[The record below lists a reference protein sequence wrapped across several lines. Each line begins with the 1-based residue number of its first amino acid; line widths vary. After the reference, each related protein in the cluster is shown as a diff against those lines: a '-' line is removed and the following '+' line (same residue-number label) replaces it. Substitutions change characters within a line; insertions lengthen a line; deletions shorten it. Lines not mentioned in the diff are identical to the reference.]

1 MNVVGRPGFYDFDGN
16 EAPFAWVPLL
26 LAFLRRSWRMILAC
40 AAAAV
45 LLGAMYAMLAT
56 PKFTATTQLLID
68 TRQGNAFQQQQP
80 SASLDSLADNAI
92 VDSQVEVLRSD
103 GTARHVV
110 AQLRLTQD
118 REFLSWNGSGISP
131 RAWLSRLAGLIEPPA
146 PRSALPEDDASQATE
161 RLQGMA
167 GIRRI
172 GLSNVI
178 EVAVQSPSPTRS
190 AQLANALTAAY
201 IDDTLRAKYDITRQ
215 AAAWL
220 QDRLKELRDQSTAAD
235 RALQEQKARIGLVD
249 TDKGGMNEQALGD
262 LTLQLG
268 HARARSAE
276 TAARYSRIQAITAA
290 GLTSSGSVVDALANA
305 IILKL
310 QQQYLDD
317 ARRLVEWT
325 ARYGAR
331 HAAVLNLGR
340 EMAGL
345 RASLGDELQRIQ
357 ETYKS
362 DHDVARGN
370 EAALQ
375 RQVDGLV
382 AVSTATNGARAQ
394 IRSLESLA
402 DTYRALYGS
411 FLQRYTQAAQDQS
424 FPISQARTIS
434 PATPPLRKS
443 APATGLVMLGAAV
456 AGLGLGVAGSL
467 VREVTDRRFRTA
479 AQVAEVTGL
488 ECIGVLPRLDRKCRE
503 MAAPVSPGMVPSA
516 PARLRAAVD
525 RPRSPFAQAVRRLRM
540 RATNSGGRLPG
551 VIGIVSAAAGE
562 GRSTLAANLAQEMAA
577 SGQRTI
583 LIDGDWRKPQL
594 TRWMAPGGVSD
605 ASARG
610 MALAGAMIWRDAATG
625 LAFLPVSAVEPQGL
639 QAVMDAVRADFDRVV
654 IDLPALA
661 SLADAPLARFAD
673 GFIVLVEWSRTQQQT
688 LVDGLEAADIDA
700 GRLLGVVL
708 TKVDLRALRRLST
721 PGRYRA
727 LAGAPGV

>member
-1 MNVVGRPGFYDFDGN
+1 MNVVGRPGYDFDGN

-26 LAFLRRSWRMILAC
+26 LAFLRRSWGMILAC
-40 AAAAV
+40 AAAAM
-45 LLGAMYAMLAT
+45 LLGAAYAVLAT

-68 TRQGNAFQQQQP
+68 TRQGNAFQQQP

-92 VDSQVEVLRSD
+92 VDSQVEVLRSN
-103 GTARHVV
+103 GTARHTVG
-110 AQLRLTQD
+110 QLKLTQD
-118 REFLSWNGSGISP
+118 QEFLSWGGSGYSP
-131 RAWLSRLAGLIEPPA
+131 RAWLNRLVGLVEPPA
-146 PRSALPEDDASQATE
+146 ARIAMPEDDASQATE
-161 RLQGMA
+161 RLQGMSS
-167 GIRRI
+167 IRRI

-178 EVAVQSPSPTRS
+178 EVAVQSPSAARS
-190 AQLANALTAAY
+190 AQIANALTAAY

-249 TDKGGMNEQALGD
+249 TDKGGLNEQALGD

-268 HARARSAE
+268 NARARSAE

-290 GLTSSGSVVDALANA
+290 GLTSSGSVVDALANT

-317 ARRLVEWT
+317 ARRLMEWT
-325 ARYGAR
+325 AKYGAQ
-331 HAAVLNLGR
+331 HAAVLSLGR

-345 RASLGDELQRIQ
+345 QASLGDELRRIQ

-362 DHDVARGN
+362 DYDVARGN

-375 RQVDGLV
+375 HQVDGLV

-443 APATGLVMLGAAV
+443 APATGLVMLGAMV
-456 AGLGLGVAGSL
+456 AGLGAGIAVSL
-467 VREVTDRRFRTA
+467 VREVTDQRFRTA

-488 ECIGVLPRLDRKCRE
+488 ECIGVLPRLDRRRRD
-503 MAAPVSPGMVPSA
+503 ATRPATPGMIPLA
-516 PARLRAAVD
+516 PARLRVAVD
-525 RPRSPFAQAVRRLRM
+525 RLRSPFAEAVRRLRM
-540 RATNSGGRLPG
+540 RAMDARGRSPG
-551 VIGIVSAAAGE
+551 VIGITSAAVGE
-562 GRSTLAANLAQEMAA
+562 GRSTLAANLAQGLAA

-594 TRWMAPGGVSD
+594 TRWMVPGGFD
-605 ASARG
+605 ALATG
-610 MALAGAMIWRDAATG
+610 AADLAGAIWRDAATG
-625 LAFLPVSAVEPQGL
+625 LAFLPALAIKPQSL
-639 QAVMDAVRADFDRVV
+639 TAVMEAVRADFDRVV
-654 IDLPALA
+654 IDLPTLA
-661 SLADAPLARFAD
+661 NLADAPLARFAD

-700 GRLLGVVL
+700 ARLLGVVL
-708 TKVDLRALRRLST
+708 TKVDLRALHRLSA

-727 LAGAPGV
+727 LAGELGA